1 MLGDRRYE
9 PCSVDFG
16 QARLVE
22 DGSGASFSIKSES
35 VGSFGYMTSDTTNY
49 FASKIKLSRTTNAV
63 ADRLGAA
70 LRGQAPGELHH
81 VIALVECRSLLL
93 CDLQFCIMLLGLVR
107 DCRVL
112 QFVGQTG

>member
-49 FASKIKLSRTTNAV
+49 FAT
-63 ADRLGAA
+63 DRLGAA